1 LLFFPGKVLS
11 FSFGFMG
18 LECFLLIFSVMCLV
32 NYYFGFLVL
41 VVWLL
46 IHIFVSWPLLIMKVS
61 ELSVW
66 LVIKEPN
73 ELFGF

>member
-1 LLFFPGKVLS
+1 
-11 FSFGFMG
+11 MG
-18 LECFLLIFSVMCLV
+18 LECFLLIFTVMCLV

-41 VVWLL
+41 VVGLL

>member
-1 LLFFPGKVLS
+1 
-11 FSFGFMG
+11 MG
-18 LECFLLIFSVMCLV
+18 LECFLLIFTVTCLV

-66 LVIKEPN
+66 LVIKKPN
-73 ELFGF
+73 ELLGF

>member
-1 LLFFPGKVLS
+1 
-11 FSFGFMG
+11 MG
-18 LECFLLIFSVMCLV
+18 LECFSLIFTVMCLV
-32 NYYFGFLVL
+32 NYYFGSLVL

-66 LVIKEPN
+66 LVIKKPN
-73 ELFGF
+73 ELLGF